1 MSQNMTPAPQRFERV
16 VQVLHWLRETLLNN
30 WPLKLLSLVLAL
42 ALWTGLITQ
51 DPTLTREKSFR
62 DVPVTVNNADIL
74 KRNGYI
80 VTSDLEALLSGVD
93 MTVEVP
99 QMQYSD
105 ATPANYN
112 IRVDLNRLAKKA
124 GEQELVIATTNTPT
138 YGAVT
143 RVSPATITVT
153 VEEYVTHSYIP
164 VNVVQLGEAPEGFYA
179 AGVTKDPSWITVSGP
194 RSLVEKVDRAQVVLD
209 MSKLSAKEGPVE
221 HALAFTLLDEEG
233 EAVESDMLQVT
244 RESVLRERIN
254 VTVTLYTKRDVPVQA
269 AQLYVGEPAE
279 GYEVADVYVTPSYVT
294 IAGLRS
300 VVDSV
305 DLLQTGKLAN
315 IRGAQESV
323 TATIDLAKPLNLQ
336 WMSTSKVNVTVVIRP
351 VQRTVSFTDVPVRF
365 TGLAEG
371 LQVAPDAMTAT
382 VRVTGS
388 GNALT
393 DVTQESLQITCDLT
407 GLAAGEHEVPLQCAP
422 MGDCA
427 IETEPQ
433 MVKITILAEEN

>member
-179 AGVTKDPSWITVSGP
+179 AGVTKDPSWITVSG
-194 RSLVEKVDRAQVVLD
+194 
-209 MSKLSAKEGPVE
+209 KLSAKEGPVE

-371 LQVAPDAMTAT
+371 LQVAPEAMTAT
-382 VRVTGS
+382 VRLTGS

-393 DVTQESLQITCDLT
+393 DVTQESLQVTCDLT

-422 MGDCA
+422 IGECV